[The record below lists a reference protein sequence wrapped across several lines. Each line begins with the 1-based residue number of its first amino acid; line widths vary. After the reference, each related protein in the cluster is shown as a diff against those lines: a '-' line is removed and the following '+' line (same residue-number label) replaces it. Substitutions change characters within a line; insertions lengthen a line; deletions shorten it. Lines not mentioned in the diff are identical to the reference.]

1 MMLYNHNRIINI
13 IKSYKVFFNNVFSL
27 GLIQVANYLLPII
40 TIPYL
45 LRLIGIE
52 QYGQLAFAASLIT
65 YLSIVVDFGF
75 NISATKHVSVYRFD
89 ELKLNQI
96 FNSVYF
102 IKLLLLLLSFII
114 LLIIVFC
121 FKKFSHE
128 WKLYCISYIT
138 VCGQFLFP
146 VWFYQGVEN
155 LKFIS
160 IINLVTKLFFTISI
174 FIFVKIPSDY
184 LLVPFLTSFGYL
196 IAGIFSIFQIKKKYK
211 IFFKFQKISV
221 LKYYF
226 TESWYIFSSNL
237 YISLYTSSN
246 IFMLGMFGNTLI
258 LGQYVIVDKI
268 IGVFKNLYIPI
279 SQSLFPL
286 LSLKFNNSKKNG
298 FTLLNKILKILTPIM
313 LLLSLLIFIF
323 SKLIIILISGQNS
336 LETIRLLKVMSLL
349 PFMITIS
356 NLAAIQGL
364 YNIGKSAIVNKY
376 IIVVSIIH
384 IISLPYLIINIGNL
398 GVAIL
403 VLFTETIITI
413 LSLYFYNNEYKKII
427 ISSY

>member
-1 MMLYNHNRIINI
+1 MKLFNYNRIFKIFET
-13 IKSYKVFFNNVFSL
+13 YKVFFNNIFSL
-27 GLIQVANYLLPII
+27 GLIQVANYLIPII

-65 YLSIVVDFGF
+65 YLTIVVDFGF
-75 NISATKHVSVYRFD
+75 NISATKHVSVYRSD
-89 ELKLNQI
+89 EIKLNEI

-102 IKLLLLLLSFII
+102 IKLLLLLLSFVI
-114 LLIIVFC
+114 LLIIVFG

-128 WKLYCISYIT
+128 WKLYYISYLA

-155 LKFIS
+155 LKLIS

-174 FIFVKIPSDY
+174 FIFVKSPSDY

-211 IFFKFQKISV
+211 IVFKFQKISII
-221 LKYYF
+221 KYYF
-226 TESWYIFSSNL
+226 TESWYIFSSNFF
-237 YISLYTSSN
+237 ISLYTSSN
-246 IFMLGMFGNTLI
+246 TFMLGMFGNNVI
-258 LGQYVIVDKI
+258 LGQYVIVDRI
-268 IGVFKNLYIPI
+268 IGVFKNLYMPI

-286 LSLKFNNSKKNG
+286 LSFKFNNSKKCG

-313 LLLSLLIFIF
+313 LLLSLLIFFF
-323 SKLIIILISGQNS
+323 SKSIIILISGQNS
-336 LETIRLLKVMSLL
+336 LETIRLLKIMSLL
-349 PFMITIS
+349 PFIITIS

-364 YNIGKSAIVNKY
+364 YNLGKSAIVNKY
-376 IIVVSIIH
+376 IIIVSIIH
-384 IISLPYLIINIGNL
+384 ITSLPYLIINCGNL

-403 VLFTETIITI
+403 VLLTETIVTI
-413 LSLYFYNNEYKKII
+413 LSLYFYKNEYKKNII
-427 ISSY
+427 ISY